1 VQQMSAD
8 EARHGHNAVSAG
20 GAELPPIARAL
31 MKATARIMTRTAY
44 WL

>member
-1 VQQMSAD
+1 MSAD
-8 EARHGHNAVSAG
+8 EARHGSSDARAG
-20 GAELPPIARAL
+20 GARIARAIARAL